1 MPEKN
6 SDEIDKAFEE
16 RFITRHR
23 LQGFSP
29 KYFDNSSGCLFSY
42 SESDCQTA
50 KVLVQN
56 SGTMPKPFI
65 NSPIKYEPEEF
76 RDISANTL
84 TDFFDSPIRFFL
96 RKRLGITIRKGIE
109 EIEDRE
115 AIVPGSLARY
125 FIKQQITDCM
135 LKDIDPLP
143 FLKARGILPHASIGL
158 AIYDELSGPTKEFVS
173 AVKGLTGRGHAEIA
187 DFKLSSGDYTISGNF
202 ELYDDNMVF
211 YRPSEI
217 SAKHM
222 ARAWLRH
229 LLFSLWKKGGVTH
242 IAGFRDNVPAV
253 MRFDALNDPQGI
265 LDNILELFSY
275 GLTRPL
281 HFFPDLSMAYAKE
294 IIKKG
299 EDDVI
304 KGLSKDWAGN
314 IYSKG
319 EKGKDPYYLIYPGET
334 LPLDDNFKWA
344 ARLFFDALIENSRR
358 EE

>member
-1 MPEKN
+1 
-6 SDEIDKAFEE
+6 
-16 RFITRHR
+16 
-23 LQGFSP
+23 
-29 KYFDNSSGCLFSY
+29 
-42 SESDCQTA
+42 
-50 KVLVQN
+50 
-56 SGTMPKPFI
+56 
-65 NSPIKYEPEEF
+65 
-76 RDISANTL
+76 
-84 TDFFDSPIRFFL
+84 
-96 RKRLGITIRKGIE
+96 
-109 EIEDRE
+109 
-115 AIVPGSLARY
+115 
-125 FIKQQITDCM
+125 
-135 LKDIDPLP
+135 
-143 FLKARGILPHASIGL
+143 
-158 AIYDELSGPTKEFVS
+158 
-173 AVKGLTGRGHAEIA
+173 
-187 DFKLSSGDYTISGNF
+187 
-202 ELYDDNMVF
+202 MVF

-217 SAKHM
+217 TAKHM

-229 LLFSLWKKGGVTH
+229 ILFSLWKKGGVTSL
-242 IAGFRDNVPAV
+242 AGFKNKVPAV

-281 HFFPDLSMAYAKE
+281 LFFPDLSMAYAKE

-319 EKGKDPYYLIYPGET
+319 EKEKDPYYLIYPGET